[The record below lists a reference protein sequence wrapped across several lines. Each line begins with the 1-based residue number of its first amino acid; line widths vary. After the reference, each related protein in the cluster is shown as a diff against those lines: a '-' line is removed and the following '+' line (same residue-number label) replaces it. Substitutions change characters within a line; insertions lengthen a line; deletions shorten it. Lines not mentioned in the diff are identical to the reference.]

1 MLSETTAGKLQDL
14 RSILRHMESV
24 AIGYSGG
31 VDSTLLLRVAV
42 DVLGSRALAMIGQS
56 ETYPTKEFEEAVAL
70 AEGMGARFIVV
81 RTEETDQLKF
91 SENPPDRCYYC
102 KTELFGKLQ
111 ELAVREGIPWIADG
125 TIMDDLG
132 DFRPGMKARSEQK
145 VRSPL
150 LEAGLSKA
158 EVREISRHLDLPTW
172 DKPAFACLSSR
183 FPYGIGITRE
193 NLTRVDAAETFLR
206 ERGFRLF
213 RVRFHDTSTARI
225 EAGPL
230 ELARLVAEPLRQ
242 DIVQH
247 FKKLGFIYV
256 TIDLQGYRTGSMN
269 ELLTAEEK
277 REYTS

>member
-1 MLSETTAGKLQDL
+1 MLSETTARKLEDL

-31 VDSTLLLRVAV
+31 VDSTLLLHVAV

-269 ELLTAEEK
+269 ELLTAEQK

>member
-1 MLSETTAGKLQDL
+1 MLSETITRKLDDL

-56 ETYPTKEFEEAVAL
+56 ETYPSKEFEEAVAL

-111 ELAVREGIPWIADG
+111 EIAAREGIPWIADG
-125 TIMDDLG
+125 TITDDLG

-150 LEAGLSKA
+150 LEAGLNKA

-183 FPYGIGITRE
+183 FPYGVGITRE
-193 NLTRVDAAETFLR
+193 NLRRVDAAETFLR

-225 EAGPL
+225 EVGPL

>member
-1 MLSETTAGKLQDL
+1 MLSETTTRKLDDL

-111 ELAVREGIPWIADG
+111 ELSAREGIPWIADG
-125 TIMDDLG
+125 TITDDLG

-183 FPYGIGITRE
+183 FPYGVGITRE

-225 EAGPL
+225 EVGPP

>member
-230 ELARLVAEPLRQ
+230 ELGRLVAEPLRQ

-269 ELLTAEEK
+269 ELLTAEQK